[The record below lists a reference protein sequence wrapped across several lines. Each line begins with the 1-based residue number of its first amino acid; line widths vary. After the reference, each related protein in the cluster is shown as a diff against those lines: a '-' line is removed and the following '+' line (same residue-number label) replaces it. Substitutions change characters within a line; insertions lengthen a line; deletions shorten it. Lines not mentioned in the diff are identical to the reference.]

1 MRIKS
6 IISHASVGCAAAL
19 ATYLAASGQLGVPA
33 SFAQAPAPPSGLRST
48 ELFNRVMD
56 DVLGRRYSPSG
67 SPSAIP
73 AMAARRTA
81 IPAAIPS
88 AISWRAPTR

>member
-1 MRIKS
+1 MRIAS
-6 IISHASVGCAAAL
+6 FVSHAAVGCAAAL

-56 DVLGRRYSPSG
+56 DVLGRRLPFG

-88 AISWRAPTR
+88 AISWKAPTR

>member
-48 ELFNRVMD
+48 ELFK
-56 DVLGRRYSPSG
+56 LPPSILQLPRRSLVP
-67 SPSAIP
+67 
-73 AMAARRTA
+73 
-81 IPAAIPS
+81 
-88 AISWRAPTR
+88 